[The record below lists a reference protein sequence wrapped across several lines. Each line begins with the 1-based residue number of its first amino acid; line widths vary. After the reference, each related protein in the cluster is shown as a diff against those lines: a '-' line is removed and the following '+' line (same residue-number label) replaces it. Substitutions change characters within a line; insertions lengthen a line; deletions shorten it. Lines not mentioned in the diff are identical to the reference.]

1 MDPQAPSGNSMSLL
15 EKCRAAVQHCP
26 HSSPHCHLLAPCR
39 HCSLSQSPPKNG
51 DTTAMGH
58 SELYAE
64 LDTWILGLS
73 PATET
78 FREIEPVHSLSRGDS
93 LSPRFW
99 EFLLAMF
106 SLYAKTLPPLFSPL
120 FCMLQCSTLGLLLL
134 HGNSVQPC
142 ADFHPDHLHRHPF

>member
-15 EKCRAAVQHCP
+15 EKWRAAVQHCP

-51 DTTAMGH
+51 ETTAMGH
-58 SELYAE
+58 SEPYAE

-73 PATET
+73 SATET
-78 FREIEPVHSLSRGDS
+78 FREIEPVHSLSRGDP

-99 EFLLAMF
+99 EFLLAIF
-106 SLYAKTLPPLFSPL
+106 SSLHTKPFLLCSVCYNAPLWGFSSFMVMVPTMCGLPPRV
-120 FCMLQCSTLGLLLL
+120 
-134 HGNSVQPC
+134 H
-142 ADFHPDHLHRHPF
+142 